1 MEELVTGAVVMFLE
15 LDGVEVTM
23 IVVEFW
29 EDEDFVEEVVI
40 VGCEVINDETLD
52 ARLEE
57 LGKVDVLEVLEV
69 LDGWGTASELW
80 LSETTRRGMA

>member
-1 MEELVTGAVVMFLE
+1 
-15 LDGVEVTM
+15 
-23 IVVEFW
+23 
-29 EDEDFVEEVVI
+29 VVI

-69 LDGWGTASELW
+69 LDGWGTASEL
-80 LSETTRRGMA
+80 